1 MARRRRGSLPP
12 GKITGCSR
20 AAGGTGRRARLR
32 GVWGNPSGFE
42 SRVAHHWLYSSV
54 YTMRGPHTYHVTES
68 KELDPATQFKQLYD
82 QEYLSVYR
90 SIRAVVLDPAA
101 AEDLTQET
109 FVRAYRAR
117 HRYTPTAPPGA
128 WLRRIGINLAISHLR
143 RQKLARFLPARLYMA
158 PDRRDYDRAE
168 ARDVVGKAMAVLSP
182 KLRAAVVLHYYD
194 GLTREEIAAVL
205 GVPAGT
211 VASRIAK
218 AVAIMRKTMGS
229 DQELDTTRSSSEGA
243 LRGR

>member
-1 MARRRRGSLPP
+1 M
-12 GKITGCSR
+12 T
-20 AAGGTGRRARLR
+20 
-32 GVWGNPSGFE
+32 E
-42 SRVAHHWLYSSV
+42 
-54 YTMRGPHTYHVTES
+54 GPQ
-68 KELDPATQFKQLYD
+68 LDPKTEFKQLYD

-90 SIRAVVLDPAA
+90 AIRAVVLDSAA

-117 HRYTPTAPPGA
+117 NRYTPTAPPGA
-128 WLRRIGINLAISHLR
+128 WLRRIGINLAISYLR
-143 RQKLARFLPARLYMA
+143 RQKLARFLPARLYVA

-168 ARDVVGKAMAVLSP
+168 ARDVVSKALAQLSP
-182 KLRAAVVLHYYD
+182 KLRAAVVLHYYE
-194 GLTREEIAAVL
+194 GLTREEIAEVL
-205 GVPAGT
+205 QVPAGT

-229 DQELDTTRSSSEGA
+229 DQELKQERSRSEGA

>member
-1 MARRRRGSLPP
+1 V
-12 GKITGCSR
+12 TDSR
-20 AAGGTGRRARLR
+20 
-32 GVWGNPSGFE
+32 
-42 SRVAHHWLYSSV
+42 
-54 YTMRGPHTYHVTES
+54 
-68 KELDPATQFKQLYD
+68 ELDPATEFRQLYD
-82 QEYLSVYR
+82 REYLSVYR
-90 SIRAVVLDPAA
+90 SIRAVVMDSAA

-168 ARDVVGKAMAVLSP
+168 ARDVVGKAMASLSP

-218 AVAIMRKTMGS
+218 AVAIMRKTIGN
-229 DQELDTTRSSSEGA
+229 DQDLDTTRSRSEGA

>member
-1 MARRRRGSLPP
+1 
-12 GKITGCSR
+12 
-20 AAGGTGRRARLR
+20 
-32 GVWGNPSGFE
+32 
-42 SRVAHHWLYSSV
+42 
-54 YTMRGPHTYHVTES
+54 VTES
-68 KELDPATQFKQLYD
+68 RELDPATQFKQLYD

-90 SIRAVVLDPAA
+90 SIRAVVMESAA

-143 RQKLARFLPARLYMA
+143 RQKLARFLPARLYIA

-168 ARDVVGKAMAVLSP
+168 ARDVVVKAMAVLSP

-194 GLTREEIAAVL
+194 GLTREEIASVL

-218 AVAIMRKTMGS
+218 AVAIMRKTIGS
-229 DQELDTTRSSSEGA
+229 DQDLDTTRSRSEDA

>member
-1 MARRRRGSLPP
+1 VSE
-12 GKITGCSR
+12 
-20 AAGGTGRRARLR
+20 
-32 GVWGNPSGFE
+32 FE
-42 SRVAHHWLYSSV
+42 
-54 YTMRGPHTYHVTES
+54 
-68 KELDPATQFKQLYD
+68 QLY
-82 QEYLSVYR
+82 ERFRLPVYR
-90 SIRAVVLDPAA
+90 AIRGIVLEAAA

-168 ARDVVGKAMAVLSP
+168 ARDVVGKAMTALSP

-194 GLTREEIAAVL
+194 GLTREEIASVL

-218 AVAIMRKTMGS
+218 AVAIMRKATGS
-229 DQELDTTRSSSEGA
+229 DQDWEPKRSSSEGA

>member
-1 MARRRRGSLPP
+1 MIVP
-12 GKITGCSR
+12 GRQTTG
-20 AAGGTGRRARLR
+20 
-32 GVWGNPSGFE
+32 V
-42 SRVAHHWLYSSV
+42 VAEGEHF
-54 YTMRGPHTYHVTES
+54 
-68 KELDPATQFKQLYD
+68 DPKTQFRQLYD
-82 QEYLSVYR
+82 QEFTSVYR
-90 SIRAVVLDPAA
+90 AIRAVVLDSAA

-117 HRYTPTAPPGA
+117 SRYTPTAPPGA

-143 RQKLARFLPARLYMA
+143 RQKLARFLPARLYVA

-168 ARDVVGKAMAVLSP
+168 ARNVVDKALAALSP
-182 KLRAAVVLHYYD
+182 KLRAAIVLHYYE
-194 GLTREEIAAVL
+194 GLTREEIAEVL

-218 AVAIMRKTMGS
+218 AVAIMRKNIGS
-229 DQELDTTRSSSEGA
+229 DQQADTERSRSEGA

>member
-1 MARRRRGSLPP
+1 M
-12 GKITGCSR
+12 TDSR
-20 AAGGTGRRARLR
+20 
-32 GVWGNPSGFE
+32 
-42 SRVAHHWLYSSV
+42 
-54 YTMRGPHTYHVTES
+54 
-68 KELDPATQFKQLYD
+68 ELNPATEFKQLYD

-90 SIRAVVLDPAA
+90 SIRAVVMDSAA

-128 WLRRIGINLAISHLR
+128 WLRRIGINLAISYLR

-182 KLRAAVVLHYYD
+182 KLRAAVVLHYYE
-194 GLTREEIAAVL
+194 GLTRDEIAVVL

-229 DQELDTTRSSSEGA
+229 DQELGTTRSSSEGA

>member
-1 MARRRRGSLPP
+1 MS
-12 GKITGCSR
+12 
-20 AAGGTGRRARLR
+20 
-32 GVWGNPSGFE
+32 
-42 SRVAHHWLYSSV
+42 
-54 YTMRGPHTYHVTES
+54 ES
-68 KELDPATQFKQLYD
+68 KELDPATEFKQLYD
-82 QEYLSVYR
+82 QQYTSVYR
-90 SIRAVVLDPAA
+90 AIRGVVLDAAA

-168 ARDVVGKAMAVLSP
+168 ARDVVGKAMEALSP
-182 KLRAAVVLHYYD
+182 KLRAAIVLHYYE
-194 GLTREEIAAVL
+194 GLTRDEIATVL
-205 GVPAGT
+205 GVPSGT

-229 DQELDTTRSSSEGA
+229 DQESDTTRSTSEGA

>member
-1 MARRRRGSLPP
+1 MTDDDGGLIRRCL
-12 GKITGCSR
+12 TGDER
-20 AAGGTGRRARLR
+20 AYRELVERYQ
-32 GVWGNPSGFE
+32 
-42 SRVAHHWLYSSV
+42 SRVFSLALRMV
-54 YTMRGPHTYHVTES
+54 RQRE
-68 KELDPATQFKQLYD
+68 D
-82 QEYLSVYR
+82 
-90 SIRAVVLDPAA
+90 

-117 HRYTPTAPPGA
+117 HRYTPSAPPGA

-229 DQELDTTRSSSEGA
+229 DQDLDTTRSRSEGA

>member
-1 MARRRRGSLPP
+1 MPP
-12 GKITGCSR
+12 FAPNWSSNSSCLRITQG
-20 AAGGTGRRARLR
+20 LR
-32 GVWGNPSGFE
+32 
-42 SRVAHHWLYSSV
+42 
-54 YTMRGPHTYHVTES
+54 TRGPRQRNTAGAATVKLVAVSEGVQ
-68 KELDPATQFKQLYD
+68 LDPKTEFRQLYD
-82 QEYLSVYR
+82 QEFASVYR
-90 SIRAVVLDPAA
+90 SIRAVVLDSAA

-143 RQKLARFLPARLYMA
+143 RQKLARFLPARLYVA

-168 ARDVVGKAMAVLSP
+168 ARAVRDQALATLSP
-182 KLRAAVVLHYYD
+182 KLRAAVVLHYYE
-194 GLTREEIAAVL
+194 GLTREEIAEVL

-218 AVAIMRKTMGS
+218 AVAIMRKTIGS
-229 DQELDTTRSSSEGA
+229 DQQADSTRSSSEGA

>member
-1 MARRRRGSLPP
+1 MPDPA
-12 GKITGCSR
+12 
-20 AAGGTGRRARLR
+20 
-32 GVWGNPSGFE
+32 
-42 SRVAHHWLYSSV
+42 
-54 YTMRGPHTYHVTES
+54 
-68 KELDPATQFKQLYD
+68 ELDPKTQFRELYD
-82 QEYLSVYR
+82 KEYVSVYR
-90 SIRAVVLDPAA
+90 AIRGVVLDSAA

-143 RQKLARFLPARLYMA
+143 RQKLARFLPAKLYVA

-168 ARDVVGKAMAVLSP
+168 ARDVVSKALAELSP
-182 KLRAAVVLHYYD
+182 KLRAAIVLHYYE
-194 GLTREEIAAVL
+194 GLTREEIADVL

-218 AVAIMRKTMGS
+218 AVAIMRRSMGS
-229 DQELDTTRSSSEGA
+229 DQQKDSTRSSSEGA

>member
-1 MARRRRGSLPP
+1 M
-12 GKITGCSR
+12 
-20 AAGGTGRRARLR
+20 GTRPETTAHQSSGLR
-32 GVWGNPSGFE
+32 SCWPTLS
-42 SRVAHHWLYSSV
+42 
-54 YTMRGPHTYHVTES
+54 PVTEDP
-68 KELDPATQFKQLYD
+68 ELDPATQFRELY
-82 QEYLSVYR
+82 QREYASVYR
-90 SIRAVVLDPAA
+90 AIRAVVLDSAS

-117 HRYTPTAPPGA
+117 NRYTPTAPPGA
-128 WLRRIGINLAISHLR
+128 WLRRIGVNLAISHLR
-143 RQKLARFLPARLYMA
+143 RQKLARFLPARLYVA

-168 ARDVVGKAMAVLSP
+168 ARDVVEKALAGLSP
-182 KLRAAVVLHYYD
+182 KLRAAIVLHYYE
-194 GLTREEIAAVL
+194 GLTREEIAEVL

-229 DQELDTTRSSSEGA
+229 DQHDDAARSRSEGA

>member
-1 MARRRRGSLPP
+1 MNSPGLIASFLLSCHRSELGSVAPVKLTVVTDGMA
-12 GKITGCSR
+12 
-20 AAGGTGRRARLR
+20 
-32 GVWGNPSGFE
+32 
-42 SRVAHHWLYSSV
+42 
-54 YTMRGPHTYHVTES
+54 
-68 KELDPATQFKQLYD
+68 LDPKTQFRQLYD
-82 QEYLSVYR
+82 QEFTAVYR
-90 SIRAVVLDPAA
+90 SIRAVVLDSAA

-128 WLRRIGINLAISHLR
+128 WLRRIGINLAISYLR

-168 ARDVVGKAMAVLSP
+168 ARDVVSNAMTALSP
-182 KLRAAVVLHYYD
+182 KLRAAIVLHYYD
-194 GLTREEIAAVL
+194 GLTREEIAQVL

-218 AVAIMRKTMGS
+218 AVAIMRKNIGN
-229 DQELDTTRSSSEGA
+229 DQQPDTERSSSEGA
-243 LRGR
+243 LRER

>member
-1 MARRRRGSLPP
+1 
-12 GKITGCSR
+12 
-20 AAGGTGRRARLR
+20 
-32 GVWGNPSGFE
+32 
-42 SRVAHHWLYSSV
+42 
-54 YTMRGPHTYHVTES
+54 MREPHTYHVTES

-90 SIRAVVLDPAA
+90 SIRAVVIDSAA

-117 HRYTPTAPPGA
+117 HRYTPTAPPVA

-168 ARDVVGKAMAVLSP
+168 ARDVVGKAMASP
-182 KLRAAVVLHYYD
+182 KLGAAVVLHYYD
-194 GLTREEIAAVL
+194 GLTREEIAAVR
-205 GVPAGT
+205 GVPAWT

-229 DQELDTTRSSSEGA
+229 DQDLDTTRSSSEGA

>member
-1 MARRRRGSLPP
+1 MFVS
-12 GKITGCSR
+12 
-20 AAGGTGRRARLR
+20 
-32 GVWGNPSGFE
+32 
-42 SRVAHHWLYSSV
+42 
-54 YTMRGPHTYHVTES
+54 ES

-82 QEYLSVYR
+82 REYLSVFR
-90 SIRAVVLDPAA
+90 SIRAVVLDSAA

-128 WLRRIGINLAISHLR
+128 WLRRIGINLALSHLR

-168 ARDVVGKAMAVLSP
+168 ARDVVGKALQALSP
-182 KLRAAVVLHYYD
+182 KLRATVILHYYD
-194 GLTREEIAAVL
+194 GLTREEIAMVL

-229 DQELDTTRSSSEGA
+229 DQDLDPTRSRSEGA

>member
-1 MARRRRGSLPP
+1 MEANPKRP
-12 GKITGCSR
+12 R
-20 AAGGTGRRARLR
+20 AQAIKL
-32 GVWGNPSGFE
+32 SG
-42 SRVAHHWLYSSV
+42 
-54 YTMRGPHTYHVTES
+54 VTEGAQ
-68 KELDPATQFKQLYD
+68 LDPKTEFRQLYD
-82 QEYLSVYR
+82 QEFHSVYR
-90 SIRAVVLDPAA
+90 SIRAVVLDTAA

-109 FVRAYRAR
+109 FVRAYCAR

-143 RQKLARFLPARLYMA
+143 RQKLARFLPARLYVA

-168 ARDVVGKAMAVLSP
+168 ARDVVEKALMQLSP
-182 KLRAAVVLHYYD
+182 KLRAAVVLHYYE
-194 GLTREEIAAVL
+194 GLTREEIADVL

-218 AVAIMRKTMGS
+218 AVAIMRKATAS
-229 DQELDTTRSSSEGA
+229 DQVWEPKRSTSEGA

>member
-1 MARRRRGSLPP
+1 V
-12 GKITGCSR
+12 TDSR
-20 AAGGTGRRARLR
+20 
-32 GVWGNPSGFE
+32 
-42 SRVAHHWLYSSV
+42 
-54 YTMRGPHTYHVTES
+54 
-68 KELDPATQFKQLYD
+68 ELDPATEFRQLYD
-82 QEYLSVYR
+82 QEYISVYR
-90 SIRAVVLDPAA
+90 SIRAVVMDSAA

-168 ARDVVGKAMAVLSP
+168 ARDVVGKAMVALSP

-194 GLTREEIAAVL
+194 GLTREEIASVL

-218 AVAIMRKTMGS
+218 AVAIMRKTIGN
-229 DQELDTTRSSSEGA
+229 DQDLDTTRSRSEGA

>member
-1 MARRRRGSLPP
+1 MLAFALAFKLRHVSD
-12 GKITGCSR
+12 
-20 AAGGTGRRARLR
+20 GRVSDGRE
-32 GVWGNPSGFE
+32 F
-42 SRVAHHWLYSSV
+42 
-54 YTMRGPHTYHVTES
+54 
-68 KELDPATQFKQLYD
+68 DPATEFRQLYD
-82 QEYLSVYR
+82 QQYTSIYR
-90 SIRAVVLDPAA
+90 SIRGVVIDSAA

-128 WLRRIGINLAISHLR
+128 WLRRIGINLAISYLR
-143 RQKLARFLPARLYMA
+143 RQKLARVLPARLYMA

-168 ARDVVGKAMAVLSP
+168 ARDVVTKALTTLSP
-182 KLRAAVVLHYYD
+182 KLRAAVVLHYWD
-194 GLTREEIAAVL
+194 GLTREEIASVL

-218 AVAIMRKTMGS
+218 AVAIMRKSIGS
-229 DQELDTTRSSSEGA
+229 DQDLGPERSTSEGA